1 VPPESLLPAML
12 DPVGAEENSAPNFW
26 WVGPE
31 DNPVLVENAE
41 AVMPYLPYYMAGWP
55 LKWAGKIAQ
64 RAPDVRVIE
73 HPDGTFQVISVGP
86 GGSNFTFD
94 NPYDAANGLAGGLI
108 SVFVSRDPQMVCLH
122 AGAARVGDGLVVLI
136 GDSFAGKSI
145 VALHLAVLGNTFF
158 GDEQVCVTFEN
169 PSQGMCLG
177 LMPKVR
183 LPLPEDCGDAFREF
197 VDGYSSM
204 QGDEMAY
211 LKLWEGEAG
220 IFGETAPVRALVFL
234 DRMETGDSELR
245 PASYQELV
253 KTMVCTAFAPHIPSS
268 DLLAGLTRLAGAIEV
283 YHLKF
288 SSSRDAAALLSQ
300 EFRQPG
306 AGSDLGPDSGLGR

>member
-1 VPPESLLPAML
+1 MP
-12 DPVGAEENSAPNFW
+12 DPVGLEADAAPGFW

-55 LKWAGKIAQ
+55 LKWAGPVAETP
-64 RAPDVRVIE
+64 PDVKVIE
-73 HPDGTFQVISVGP
+73 HPDGTYQVVSAGP
-86 GGSNFTFD
+86 GGSDFMFD

-122 AGAARVGDGLVVLI
+122 AGAARVGDGLVVVI
-136 GDSFAGKSI
+136 GDSFAGKSS
-145 VALHLAVLGNTFF
+145 VALHLAVLGNRFF
-158 GDEQVCVTFEN
+158 GDDQIGVTLEN
-169 PSQGMCLG
+169 PSQGLCLG

-220 IFGETAPVRALVFL
+220 TFGDTAPVRALVFL
-234 DRMETGDSELR
+234 DRRDAGETELH
-245 PASYQELV
+245 PASRPELV
-253 KTMVCTAFAPHIPSS
+253 KTMVRTAFAPHISS
-268 DLLAGLTRLAGAIEV
+268 PGLLAGLTRLADAAEA
-283 YHLKF
+283 YHLQF
-288 SSSRDAAALLSQ
+288 SSSRDAAGLLSR
-300 EFRQPG
+300 EFRNMASG
-306 AGSDLGPDSGLGR
+306 AGR

>member
-1 VPPESLLPAML
+1 MP
-12 DPVGAEENSAPNFW
+12 DFVGAETDTAPGFW

-55 LKWAGKIAQ
+55 LKWAGSAAE
-64 RAPDVRVIE
+64 RAPDVQVIE
-73 HPDGTFQVISVGP
+73 HADGTFQVVSTGP
-86 GGSNFTFD
+86 GGSDFMFD

-122 AGAARVGDGLVVLI
+122 AGAARVGDGLVVVI
-136 GDSFAGKSI
+136 GDSFAGKSS
-145 VALHLAVLGNTFF
+145 VALHLAVLGNRFF
-158 GDEQVCVTFEN
+158 GDDQIAVTLAN
-169 PSQGMCLG
+169 PSHGMCLG

-204 QGDEMAY
+204 QGEEMAY

-220 IFGETAPVRALVFL
+220 TFGETAPVRALVFL
-234 DRMETGDSELR
+234 DRAETGETHLR
-245 PASYQELV
+245 PASSPELV
-253 KTMVCTAFAPHIPSS
+253 KTMVSAAFAPHIPSS
-268 DLLAGLTRLAGAIEV
+268 GLLAGLTRLADAAEA
-283 YHLKF
+283 YHLHF
-288 SSSRDAAALLSQ
+288 SSSRDAAALLSR
-300 EFRQPG
+300 EFRSVDVG
-306 AGSDLGPDSGLGR
+306 AGK